1 MVRETVMTTM
11 NGKEVEG
18 NMLNAEEM
26 AIFKLQYPSAFVV
39 PSSEMSDMYG
49 RMRPFGIAITQ
60 VALKKFGGTF
70 KGKHAGGDEIGFSF
84 IRPEHIDETEWSQS
98 ISTAGW
104 TDLWG
109 TSAAKKQMNDDSL
122 MGVMFAWN
130 KAGTPIAQE
139 LRFNIDNQDFSPESL
154 ELLIFADNNNG
165 VAIQPLAPY
174 YIGEKITFHVR
185 AYNSADSGTDKL
197 AIGGLTIGKGTY
209 LNAETI
215 T

>member
-1 MVRETVMTTM
+1 MVRETVMNTM

-26 AIFKLQYPSAFVV
+26 TIFKLQYPSAFVV
-39 PSSEMSDMYG
+39 PSSEMNDMYF
-49 RMRPFGIAITQ
+49 RMRPFGLAVVQT
-60 VALKKFGGTF
+60 ALKKFGGTF

-109 TSAAKKQMNDDSL
+109 TSAAKKQMNEDSL
-122 MGVMFAWN
+122 MGIMFAWN
-130 KAGTPIAQE
+130 KAGTPIAEE
-139 LRFNIDNQDFSPESL
+139 LKLHIDDTGFSPESL

-165 VAIQPLAPY
+165 VAVQPLAPY
-174 YIGEKITFHVR
+174 YIGEKINWYAR
-185 AYNSADSGTDKL
+185 AFNNAGSGTDQL
-197 AIGGLTIGKGTY
+197 GIGGLTVGKGSY